1 MVDYKDMRPTSQE
14 TKDIGLFIRD
24 RFRQQG
30 LTNAR
35 IAPLLSRQDSYV
47 DLRVAGRR
55 PFTIDDLEVIRE
67 KLGYTSLEDF
77 FTTYFKYQALHKTVD
92 SNNPPQDSV
101 QSSSEPVDRVIG
113 LFIKAEMK
121 RRKIPIKT
129 ISKWIRRKE
138 GYVEM
143 CINGKTSSFT
153 LRYVETIAHNLGY
166 KDLFD
171 FLAAANQYKQTL
183 GI

>member
-1 MVDYKDMRPTSQE
+1 MVDYKDMRPTSRE

-24 RFRQQG
+24 RFRQLG

-35 IAPLLSRQDSYV
+35 IAPLLNRQDSYV

-67 KLGYTSLEDF
+67 KLGYESLEDF
-77 FTTYFKYQALHKTVD
+77 FTTYFKYQALNKKIDDTATTVSESRAD
-92 SNNPPQDSV
+92 SLLADKL
-101 QSSSEPVDRVIG
+101 IG
-113 LFIKAEMK
+113 LFIKSELK
-121 RRKIPIKT
+121 RRNIPIKT
-129 ISKWIRRKE
+129 ISQWVKRNA

-143 CINGKTSSFT
+143 CINGRSSFMIHH
-153 LRYVETIAHNLGY
+153 VETIAHNLGY
-166 KDLFD
+166 EGLFD

-183 GI
+183 EI

>member
-24 RFRQQG
+24 RFRQLG

-35 IAPLLSRQDSYV
+35 IAPLLNRQDSYV

-67 KLGYTSLEDF
+67 KLGYESLEDF

-92 SNNPPQDSV
+92 SSNPLQDSART
-101 QSSSEPVDRVIG
+101 SSEPADKVVG
-113 LFIKAEMK
+113 LFIKSELK
-121 RRKIPIKT
+121 RRNIPIKT
-129 ISKWIRRKE
+129 ISQWVKRNA

-143 CINGKTSSFT
+143 CINGRSSFMIHH
-153 LRYVETIAHNLGY
+153 VETIAHNLGY
-166 KDLFD
+166 EGLFD

-183 GI
+183 EI